1 MDMGKADNSARN
13 GAVSDDPIGGY
24 LVAYEQDELQF
35 PVYLLAVIAVAFVAA
50 GLVKGIPILTALAI
64 APLTGFFYNIP
75 LIETGRWRLGAGQYG
90 LLLEG
95 MGLID
100 WRAIGAIDLIGR
112 TERGSVS
119 QELHVELKV
128 PVGQA
133 LILDWRRRSF
143 VRGLMRLPWS
153 WAAADTIRIPL
164 DVMDKP
170 ADEIHRTFL
179 RMWRFYRG
187 QEPPPVND

>member
-75 LIETGRWRLGAGQYG
+75 LIETGRSAEGRRSDEAP
-90 LLLEG
+90 LLEG
-95 MGLID
+95 LDGDRLACDRRYRSD
-100 WRAIGAIDLIGR
+100 WQD
-112 TERGSVS
+112 
-119 QELHVELKV
+119 
-128 PVGQA
+128 
-133 LILDWRRRSF
+133 
-143 VRGLMRLPWS
+143 
-153 WAAADTIRIPL
+153 
-164 DVMDKP
+164 
-170 ADEIHRTFL
+170 
-179 RMWRFYRG
+179 
-187 QEPPPVND
+187 